1 MKSFAVATEARRKF
15 DEELKNEFVRGR
27 LECRRERERK
37 KNTTREGEFL
47 FRVRPRS

>member
-27 LECRRERERK
+27 LECRREREEEEHNKGRG
-37 KNTTREGEFL
+37 NFFL
-47 FRVRPRS
+47 E